1 MEETRR
7 RSWMFVT
14 LDVVQYLYKVRSDLD
29 VDPAG
34 ARQERIPA

>member
-7 RSWMFVT
+7 RSWMFVR
-14 LDVVQYLYKVRSDLD
+14 YSMLYKVRSDLD

-34 ARQERIPA
+34 ARPEAIPA